1 MNKVNNSYQSKVLD
15 ESILAFYCLQGLDTN
30 NAGFNQFES
39 HSSYEIYLLHEG
51 QCKFFIHDQIYDL
64 QAGDIILLNGLTLHK
79 SNAVYPD
86 TYTRSMIHFSP
97 TWLKK
102 MLPVLGMPNLL
113 DPFQKLNNCVLRT
126 GFNASG
132 QYVAEKI
139 KWLAKQLEAIDQE
152 FQCTGRINSLLET
165 ELKIEFLQL
174 LMKIYKMSE
183 YPHFQVELKK
193 TEKRQHAVNIVS
205 WINQHYCEK
214 ISLER
219 IAKELNL
226 NKYYISH
233 IFKEVTGYTVMQ
245 YVMECRLIQVKY
257 LLEMNLDQS
266 LEDIFL
272 STGFESAAHFSRFF
286 KERIGM
292 TPTSYRKLKGRK
304 TFG

>member
-1 MNKVNNSYQSKVLD
+1 
-15 ESILAFYCLQGLDTN
+15 
-30 NAGFNQFES
+30 
-39 HSSYEIYLLHEG
+39 
-51 QCKFFIHDQIYDL
+51 
-64 QAGDIILLNGLTLHK
+64 
-79 SNAVYPD
+79 
-86 TYTRSMIHFSP
+86 
-97 TWLKK
+97 
-102 MLPVLGMPNLL
+102 
-113 DPFQKLNNCVLRT
+113 
-126 GFNASG
+126 
-132 QYVAEKI
+132 
-139 KWLAKQLEAIDQE
+139 
-152 FQCTGRINSLLET
+152 
-165 ELKIEFLQL
+165 
-174 LMKIYKMSE
+174 MSE

-292 TPTSYRKLKGRK
+292 TPTNYRKLKGRE